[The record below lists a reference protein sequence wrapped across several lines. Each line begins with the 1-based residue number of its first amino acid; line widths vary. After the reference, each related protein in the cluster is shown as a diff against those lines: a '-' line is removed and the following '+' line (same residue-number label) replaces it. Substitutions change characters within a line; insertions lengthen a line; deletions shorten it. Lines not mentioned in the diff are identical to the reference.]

1 LLVSPFLALG
11 RVFGKRLGRSSGSRK
26 GLFRKGLRLGRFLPR
41 PKPKVLQQPKVLVG
55 AIPTA
60 VRGSLLRPEI
70 SSAADYGVGQEVSSS
85 GGGSFPAVVPVMPP
99 SPFIF
104 PPFPTLDL
112 LPPASMEVAPASVRF
127 KVDSV
132 LASLSVGAGAR
143 LAAFPSPSG
152 AAVLG
157 EKIRCSLPVL

>member
-1 LLVSPFLALG
+1 
-11 RVFGKRLGRSSGSRK
+11 
-26 GLFRKGLRLGRFLPR
+26 LGRFLLR

-70 SSAADYGVGQEVSSS
+70 SLAADYGVGQEVSSS

-99 SPFIF
+99 SLFVF
-104 PPFPTLDL
+104 PPLPTLDL
-112 LPPASMEVAPASVRF
+112 LPPGSMDVTQAPVRS

-132 LASLSVGAGAR
+132 LTSLPISSVGAGAG
-143 LAAFPSPSG
+143 LAASPSPSG

-157 EKIRCSLPVL
+157 EKICCSLPVLQPSKPF